1 MSKMFYS
8 RKILCLFLFFSFA
21 KAELSTGFIE
31 KAYISNGNNNELQ
44 GGGGHGGVSG
54 LLPYQIDE
62 NCYFIDAKRIRISVR
77 NKVTDILE
85 KKEVTV
91 HIDCFKQ
98 LEKIK
103 GQKLSL
109 IHI

>member
-1 MSKMFYS
+1 MCKEKLKME
-8 RKILCLFLFFSFA
+8 RDQC
-21 KAELSTGFIE
+21 
-31 KAYISNGNNNELQ
+31 ISNGFNMELQ
-44 GGGGHGGVSG
+44 GGGSG
-54 LLPYQIDE
+54 LLPSQIDE

-77 NKVTDILE
+77 NKDTGVLE

-103 GQKLSL
+103 GQK
-109 IHI
+109 